1 MVLME
6 NFINQLI
13 KTFEPSKRGRVN
25 SHDEF
30 LVYIFQTYAGRMNM
44 CRSEKLKNKYIKE
57 RDSILQYVVKNKT
70 EVLKHINR

>member
-1 MVLME
+1 MKHL
-6 NFINQLI
+6 ISQLT
-13 KTFEPSKRGRVN
+13 KSFEPSKRGRVN
-25 SHDEF
+25 THDEF
-30 LVYIFQTYAGRMNM
+30 LVYIFQTYAGRMNV